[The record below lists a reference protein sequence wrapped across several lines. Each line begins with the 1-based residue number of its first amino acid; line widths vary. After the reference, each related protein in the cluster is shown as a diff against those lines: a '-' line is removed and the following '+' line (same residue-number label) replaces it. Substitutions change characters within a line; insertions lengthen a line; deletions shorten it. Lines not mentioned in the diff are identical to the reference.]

1 MRAVTRIAL
10 VVLAAAV
17 VVTGAAFAA
26 TGDPVK
32 RHTAADMAKAR
43 SIVFKLREL
52 GPGWT
57 RDTAP
62 QTDDNPRC
70 SYFEI
75 DESDLVQTG
84 YAEAT
89 FNHSSGATLGSEAS
103 VYKTVANAQATWG
116 RHVRPALARC
126 LADEMRHEAAKDG
139 DTVRIVST
147 GKLALP
153 KVSPRTAAFRILVRL
168 TPKGRT
174 TAIPLTFDL
183 VFLERGRI
191 LTFLGVITAGA
202 TPPASLDL
210 PFARLLDSRMR

>member
-1 MRAVTRIAL
+1 MLRIAL
-10 VVLAAAV
+10 VALLAAV
-17 VVTGAAFAA
+17 LTGAALAA

-32 RHTAADMAKAR
+32 HHTAADMAKAR

-52 GPGWT
+52 GPGWR
-57 RDTAP
+57 RDTSQ
-62 QTDDNPRC
+62 QTDDSPRC

-75 DESDLVQTG
+75 DESDLVETG
-84 YAEAT
+84 YAEGT
-89 FNHSSGATLGSEAS
+89 FNDSSGATLGSEAS
-103 VYKTVANAQATWG
+103 VYKTVAHAQATWS

-126 LADEMRHEAAKDG
+126 LADELRREAAKDG
-139 DTVRIVST
+139 DTIAIVRT
-147 GKLALP
+147 GKLSFP
-153 KVSPRTAAFRILVRL
+153 KVSPRTAAYRLLVRL

-191 LTFLGVITAGA
+191 LTFLGVVTAGA

>member
-1 MRAVTRIAL
+1 VLRLAI

-17 VVTGAAFAA
+17 LATAALAA

-43 SIVFKLREL
+43 SIVFRLREL
-52 GPGWT
+52 GAGWT
-57 RDTAP
+57 RDTTP
-62 QTDDNPRC
+62 DTDDNPRC
-70 SYFEI
+70 SYFGI
-75 DESDLVQTG
+75 DESDLVETG

-103 VYKTVANAQATWG
+103 IYKTIANAQATWS
-116 RHVRPALARC
+116 RHVRPALVRC
-126 LADEMRHEAAKDG
+126 LGDEMKQEAAKSG
-139 DTVRIVST
+139 DAIAIAGT
-147 GKLALP
+147 GKLAFP
-153 KVSPRTAAFRILVRL
+153 KVAPRTAAFRIRARL

-202 TPPASLDL
+202 TPPASLDV

>member
-1 MRAVTRIAL
+1 VLWIAL
-10 VVLAAAV
+10 VGLLAAV
-17 VVTGAAFAA
+17 LTGAALAA

-57 RDTAP
+57 RDTSQ
-62 QTDDNPRC
+62 QTDDSPRC
-70 SYFEI
+70 SYFRV
-75 DESDLVQTG
+75 DESDLVETG
-84 YAEAT
+84 YAEGT
-89 FNHSSGATLGSEAS
+89 FNHSSGATLGAEAS
-103 VYKTVANAQATWG
+103 VYKTVAQAQATWS

-126 LADEMRHEAAKDG
+126 LADELRREAAKDG
-139 DTVRIVST
+139 DTIAIVRT
-147 GKLALP
+147 GKLAFP
-153 KVSPRTAAFRILVRL
+153 KVSPRTAAYRLLARL

-191 LTFLGVITAGA
+191 LTFLGVVTAGA

>member
-1 MRAVTRIAL
+1 MLRVAF
-10 VVLAAAV
+10 VVLAATVA
-17 VVTGAAFAA
+17 TGAALAA

-52 GPGWT
+52 GSGWT
-57 RDTAP
+57 RDTSP
-62 QTDDNPRC
+62 QTDDNPHC
-70 SYFEI
+70 PYFTI
-75 DESDLVQTG
+75 DESDLVETG
-84 YAEAT
+84 YAEST
-89 FNHSSGATLGSEAS
+89 FNHSSGATIGSEAS
-103 VYKTVANAQATWG
+103 VYKTIANAQTTWS

-126 LADEMRHEAAKDG
+126 LADQIRREGAKDG
-139 DTVRIVST
+139 DTVEIVST
-147 GKLALP
+147 GKLAFP
-153 KVSPRTAAFRILVRL
+153 KVSGRTAAFRLLVRL

-174 TAIPLTFDL
+174 TAIPLTYDL

-191 LTFLGVITAGA
+191 LTFLGVVTAGA